1 MTELEYY
8 IDRKINILKDEFLL
22 DLTDDDIY
30 RLEKCKTGFEADR
43 VGRAIINREW
53 ADWH

>member
-8 IDRKINILKDEFLL
+8 IDRKICMLREEFLL
-22 DLTDDDIY
+22 ELTDDDIC
-30 RLEKCKTGFEADR
+30 RLEKCQTEYEVDR

-53 ADWH
+53 ADWY